1 MLQNGNMISEENKN
15 KLKIMRKYIY
25 NIESANLHKK
35 TPKKDSDM
43 VDEIINYVRQQS
55 AKENDQ

>member
-15 KLKIMRKYIY
+15 KLKTMRKYIY

-35 TPKKDSDM
+35 NPKKDSDM